1 MIAIALKL
9 AIWLVVVRPKRAD
22 EELALNA
29 MDFHLLPAAC
39 DSPAA
44 LDCRDPKLNA
54 PDTKVSLS
62 AE

>member
-1 MIAIALKL
+1 MIAMSLKL
-9 AIWLVVVRPKRAD
+9 AIWLVSDRPKRAD

-29 MDFHLLPAAC
+29 MDFHLLPVTC

-44 LDCRDPKLNA
+44 LDCSDPKLNA
-54 PDTKVSLS
+54 PDTIVSLS